1 MGNLL
6 HWFPW
11 FPWFPRL
18 GTSEEIS
25 SGEAAR
31 SFLQESTGSH
41 WFPLV
46 PKNTEPRWF
55 PVPPPLKG
63 GGRPGNHSEL
73 VPGKKMGTPSGTPHY
88 EKVMKPNQIKNAPGS
103 ILRDFAPNGYVGA
116 SWVEKFFHMRTSF
129 VLWLSKVGG
138 N

>member
-31 SFLQESTGSH
+31 SFLQES
-41 WFPLV
+41 
-46 PKNTEPRWF
+46 
-55 PVPPPLKG
+55 
-63 GGRPGNHSEL
+63 RPGNHSEL
-73 VPGKKMGTPSGTPHY
+73 VPGKKMGTTSGTTHY